1 MITKSPPWK
10 LNIDRESLK
19 STNIGGDSVG
29 GCTPFVGRG
38 RHPTR
43 LGDSKSGA
51 ASMILELEGAWVVA
65 MIGELV
71 QMDEGQAI
79 DSNL

>member
-1 MITKSPPWK
+1 
-10 LNIDRESLK
+10 
-19 STNIGGDSVG
+19 
-29 GCTPFVGRG
+29 
-38 RHPTR
+38 
-43 LGDSKSGA
+43 
-51 ASMILELEGAWVVA
+51 MILELEGAWVVA